1 MNLVSL
7 EPQLKEVLRE
17 IPGINPCGDFI
28 RYSPLY
34 DSLQEE
40 RRLDEGEEL
49 PEGVWQADIKK
60 TDWSKVVTLCLSI
73 LTEKSKDLQVAVWLV
88 EALLLTNG
96 LDGLERGIQLLN
108 ELSLKFWKDLYPL
121 PEDGDWEVRLAP
133 YDSLDYQIPKSLFL
147 LTVTSPSSKDFLRY
161 NLADWIDASH
171 GEMMHRK
178 KKENQNSEKFKGRV
192 LFSDVVGSLRKTPL
206 SFYTHLEEKAQGILK
221 ISDTLNQTIGEKIGS
236 HVSLFFRLKEQINVI
251 LKHLATWKPQAL
263 KQEESKVIPKNLTTI
278 DASEDILFIENSSN
292 GTPEKHLAS
301 RSNAYDTLGKI
312 TDFLLEQDPHS
323 PTPYLLKRAMGWK
336 DKNLPEVYSEWSQS
350 PEELMFLMRFLGV
363 KK

>member
-1 MNLVSL
+1 MNLASL

-17 IPGINPCGDFI
+17 IPGSNPCGEFI

-34 DSLQEE
+34 DSLQQE
-40 RRLDEGEEL
+40 RHLDEGEEL

-60 TDWSKVVTLCLSI
+60 TDWSKVVTQCLSI
-73 LTEKSKDLQVAVWLV
+73 LTEKSKDLQVAVWLL

-96 LDGLERGIQLLN
+96 LDGLERGMQLLN

-121 PEDGDWEVRLAP
+121 PEDGDWEIRLSP
-133 YDSLDYQIPKSLFL
+133 YDSLDYQIPKTLFL
-147 LTVTSPSSKDFLRY
+147 MMVTSPSSKDFLQY

-178 KKENQNSEKFKGRV
+178 KKENQNTGKFTQRV

-236 HVSLFFRLKEQINVI
+236 EVSLFFRLKGQINVI
-251 LKHLATWKPQAL
+251 LKHLATWKPQSL
-263 KQEESKVIPKNLTTI
+263 KEEDSKITSNNPTDI
-278 DASEDILFIENSSN
+278 DLSEDSLFIESSSKTISEN
-292 GTPEKHLAS
+292 HLAS
-301 RSNAYDTLGKI
+301 RSGAYDTLGKI

-336 DKNLPEVYSEWSQS
+336 DKNLPEIYSEWSQS
-350 PEELMFLMRFLGV
+350 PEEMMFLMRFLGV